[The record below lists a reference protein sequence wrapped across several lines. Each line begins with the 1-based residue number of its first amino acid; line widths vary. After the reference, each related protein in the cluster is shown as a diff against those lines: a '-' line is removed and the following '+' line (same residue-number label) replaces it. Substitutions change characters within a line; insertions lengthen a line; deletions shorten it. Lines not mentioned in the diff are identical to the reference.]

1 VLTLSLSL
9 SPYTLAQALYC
20 IYIASM
26 FLYQEMSRR
35 ENRRRDRLAAEGVEE
50 ARPRPATKEDN
61 TTDIDDLA
69 FRYIL

>member
-1 VLTLSLSL
+1 
-9 SPYTLAQALYC
+9 
-20 IYIASM
+20 M